1 MVPVEERPLRAAY
14 TAVQIW
20 ALAPVVVFDAYIRS
34 LSQPGT
40 SSVEFGT
47 DVVQPALTP
56 ALGKSSNF
64 STAFTQKKSDPVTN
78 NLDRGNRK
86 LTLEGCATSSK

>member
-1 MVPVEERPLRAAY
+1 VVPVEERPLRAAY

-34 LSQPGT
+34 LSQPAT

-47 DVVQPALTP
+47 GVVPTRSNSRF
-56 ALGKSSNF
+56 GKSSNF

-86 LTLEGCATSSK
+86 LTLERCATSSK

>member
-1 MVPVEERPLRAAY
+1 VVPVEERPLRAAY

-34 LSQPGT
+34 LSQPAT

-47 DVVQPALTP
+47 DVVPTRSNSRFGEELELFHSLHPKKVRSCDEQP
-56 ALGKSSNF
+56 
-64 STAFTQKKSDPVTN
+64 
-78 NLDRGNRK
+78 
-86 LTLEGCATSSK
+86 